1 MHEDCIL
8 KDAKNRAWARLTN
21 PKASEEATS
30 DTIEVN
36 GDEEAGETIQVAPK
50 TKAIGSRKS
59 QAAVNESRVA
69 SSRGGTKKKSKVK
82 KGEYPWE
89 GSLEAK
95 LQMKP
100 ASEDEE
106 APTEITGKVLITD
119 LRDDEEKSWEEQLTC
134 LHCRKP
140 L

>member
-1 MHEDCIL
+1 MHEECIL
-8 KDAKNRAWARLTN
+8 KDAKNRAWTRLMN
-21 PKASEEATS
+21 PNASEEATS

-36 GDEEAGETIQVAPK
+36 GDEETGETIQVAPK
-50 TKAIGSRKS
+50 SRANGPKKS
-59 QAAVNESRVA
+59 HAAVNGSRA
-69 SSRGGTKKKSKVK
+69 APSRGGTKKKTKVN

-95 LQMKP
+95 LQMRP
-100 ASEDEE
+100 AADDEE
-106 APTEITGKVLITD
+106 ALAEITGKVLITD
-119 LRDDEEKSWEEQLTC
+119 IRDDEEKSWEEQLTC